1 MSAETMKIP
10 DPIMTPTTTITESN
24 KPRPRANVVGEEL
37 AAEVDLVRDDLT
49 VVQLPCGRGIRLAV
63 EKKRSQQKENLY
75 TISNELAISIPLQ
88 VRLGVR
94 IVMTRGYFIQKDL
107 RCRVTPSS
115 YPNSHLV
122 EEPLATPISRRD
134 FGRWAGIAA
143 AITLSSSSLLG
154 CYTASIHESKPGD
167 QTPDKAGGGL
177 TADQAQEV
185 EARLA
190 NVIRKYGNR
199 LSEEQ
204 RQHLR
209 RILTYNERMLVSIRT
224 FPLQNGDPPA
234 SVLKISL
241 IRQADP
247 AKPAS
252 VAAEGSLGGGASAN
266 EKQV

>member
-1 MSAETMKIP
+1 VP
-10 DPIMTPTTTITESN
+10 
-24 KPRPRANVVGEEL
+24 
-37 AAEVDLVRDDLT
+37 
-49 VVQLPCGRGIRLAV
+49 
-63 EKKRSQQKENLY
+63 
-75 TISNELAISIPLQ
+75 
-88 VRLGVR
+88 
-94 IVMTRGYFIQKDL
+94 
-107 RCRVTPSS
+107 TPSS
-115 YPNSHLV
+115 FPNSHLV
-122 EEPLATPISRRD
+122 EKLLATPISRRD
-134 FGRWAGIAA
+134 LGRRAGIAA

-154 CYTASIHESKPGD
+154 CNTASVHESKPGD
-167 QTPDKAGGGL
+167 KTPDKAGGGL

-209 RILTYNERMLVSIRT
+209 RILTYNERMLVAIRT

-241 IRQADP
+241 VGQAAP

-252 VAAEGSLGGGASAN
+252 AAAEGSLAGGVSAK